1 MTSSSIPAA
10 RSQYLLDLLAQ
21 VPDPRKRRGRRHPL
35 AGLLAVGIAAVIAG
49 SRSFAAIGQWAADA
63 GADVLAGL
71 GAARGP
77 AEEST
82 FRRAFAMI
90 SADMLDQVL
99 GTWLW
104 TRSVQVS
111 GRLVIAVDGKAVR
124 GAKDRDGQ
132 VPHLVAAL
140 AHGIGAVLGQAAVTA
155 KSNEIPAVRDLLK
168 AFTDLAG
175 AVITIDAMHTQS
187 DTAQVI
193 TARGADYVMTVKG
206 NMPTLY
212 RQLKKLPWTRIPA
225 ASSVS
230 RDHGRRA
237 RRTIKA
243 ALAPAW
249 IEFAGAAQV
258 AQLRRTVTK
267 KGKKTVEIV
276 YLITSD
282 RDADPDTLAAWVRGH
297 REIENKL
304 HWVRSRRHLPGRQ
317 IPGQNRKRTPRHGD
331 TAQPGHQ
338 LPAPG
343 RPRQHRRRQP
353 PPRPRPAAHAH
364 ATSDRMNDF
373 AGSLVDDPR
382 TGRAQSDLLTKLEHD
397 VLDRTVP
404 LADLLRTCLMLAG
417 RTQATQL
424 REWATAELKGDPDI
438 DVPDYRKVRAS
449 IMRIIQG
456 AYGPPR
462 THLFDINSVSDVVR
476 EHFTEIVSLNQARR
490 ARSARHRARGAAA
503 ADRAWA
509 PRERCLHKGVEQQP
523 EQRVPHRGAVLVDA
537 PGGRP
542 RRAR

>member
-90 SADMLDQVL
+90 SADRLDQVL
-99 GTWLW
+99 GAWLW
-104 TRSVQVS
+104 TRAVQVS

-124 GAKDRDGQ
+124 GAKGRDGKA
-132 VPHLVAAL
+132 PHLVAAL
-140 AHGIGAVLGQAAVTA
+140 AHGIGAVLGQAAVDA

-193 TARGADYVMTVKG
+193 TGRGADYVMTVKA

-212 RQLKKLPWTRIPA
+212 RQLKKLPWARIPA

-230 RDHGRRA
+230 TDHGRRS

-267 KGKKTVEIV
+267 KGKKTVEVV

-282 RDADPDTLAAWVRGH
+282 RDADPATLAAWVRGH
-297 REIENKL
+297 WHIENKL
-304 HWVRSRRHLPGRQ
+304 HWVRDVTYQ
-317 IPGQNRKRTPRHGD
+317 EDK
-331 TAQPGHQ
+331 
-338 LPAPG
+338 
-343 RPRQHRRRQP
+343 
-353 PPRPRPAAHAH
+353 
-364 ATSDRMNDF
+364 
-373 AGSLVDDPR
+373 SLVR
-382 TGRAQSDLLTKLEHD
+382 TGNAPRVMATLRS
-397 VLDRTVP
+397 
-404 LADLLRTCLMLAG
+404 LAISLLRLAG
-417 RTQATQL
+417 HTN
-424 REWATAELKGDPDI
+424 I
-438 DVPDYRKVRAS
+438 
-449 IMRIIQG
+449 
-456 AYGPPR
+456 
-462 THLFDINSVSDVVR
+462 
-476 EHFTEIVSLNQARR
+476 
-490 ARSARHRARGAAA
+490 AAA
-503 ADRAWA
+503 NRHHARD
-509 PRERCLHKGVEQQP
+509 P
-523 EQRVPHRGAVLVDA
+523 QRTLTLLQTA
-537 PGGRP
+537 
-542 RRAR
+542 